1 MNSNIDFEYASREWN
16 KNKLKLDNGCYKYI
30 CLGIT
35 KNNNICKK
43 KPKKYTDYCH
53 IHKP

>member
-1 MNSNIDFEYASREWN
+1 MNCNIDFDYASREWN
-16 KNKLKLDNGCYKYI
+16 
-30 CLGIT
+30 

-43 KPKKYTDYCH
+43 KPQKYTDYCH